1 MFQNES
7 QEIIQKLKSKC
18 ENQKKK
24 IKRLN
29 AKVRRQSKKIADFK
43 IVMKDLKDKNYV
55 NDDYATVLEQ
65 CAGPK
70 DFLKRQIA
78 KSVGLPLE
86 RQYSEEIRKFAL
98 TLHFLSPKAYD
109 FVRRTYSTCLPH
121 PRTLSRWYQNVNAEP
136 GFCTEAFNALKLK
149 AQTSEMP
156 LICALVLD
164 EMAIRKSLCWDPQTK
179 TYYGRV
185 NVGTDCDM
193 DSLEVANECLVLLL
207 TCINGSWKLPVG
219 YFFIRAL
226 SGEQKAV
233 LVKICIHKCEE
244 VGIKVVSLTCDGP
257 SANFSMFSALGCD
270 FNSNQVT
277 FTYSNSIIHAFI
289 DPCHAIKL
297 VRNAF
302 GELRV
307 FYDIYGRKI
316 DYSYLEHLLNLQE
329 AAGLHMATKLTKAH
343 ILFQKQKMKVRLA
356 TQLLSDS
363 VADALEYC
371 AYLKIPEFEGCE
383 GTINF
388 IKLINSV
395 FDVLNSRSIRPPGW
409 KKAMF
414 PGNIGLVEALFE
426 GAISYLQNL
435 TLQSGQKLVD
445 SRRKTGFGGL
455 ILDMVSS
462 IRLYKYLVDGA
473 ELLQYL
479 PLYKV
484 SQDHLELFFSAIRA
498 RGGFNNNPNAV
509 QFKAAFKRLLIR
521 AEIRDAGFG
530 NCIPLEQINILTCS
544 SKTNPVAAINEL
556 TERNSFVEL
565 PEDDSDLFE
574 EFIHCMYNSLSN
586 YSESVVTY
594 ISGFISRKLARS
606 VKCCICANLL
616 FGDPNAYKKSFITLK
631 NRDGLIYPSQDVTSI
646 LMKVEK
652 ILKGVFQMQLRSEL
666 YYLHVF
672 RFFMEHFDESNLF
685 KSNCEHDTTHRL
697 LLIKS
702 IVQTYMDLR
711 FKYYGKKTTE
721 KISFRSYFNKIIL
734 FRNE

>member
-1 MFQNES
+1 M
-7 QEIIQKLKSKC
+7 
-18 ENQKKK
+18 
-24 IKRLN
+24 
-29 AKVRRQSKKIADFK
+29 RRQSKKIADFET
-43 IVMKDLKDKNYV
+43 VMKDLKDKNYV
-55 NDDYATVLEQ
+55 NDDHAAVLEQ

-78 KSVGLPLE
+78 KSVGMPLE

-98 TLHFLSPKAYD
+98 TLHFLSPKAYN
-109 FVRRTYSTCLPH
+109 FVRRTYSSCLPN
-121 PRTLSRWYQNVNAEP
+121 PRTLSRWYQNVNIEP
-136 GFCTEAFNALKLK
+136 GFCTEAFNALKVK

-156 LICALVLD
+156 VICAMVLD

-185 NVGTDCDM
+185 NFGIDCDM

-219 YFFIRAL
+219 YFFITAL

-233 LVKICIHKCEE
+233 LVKTCIHKCEE
-244 VGIKVVSLTCDGP
+244 VGVKVVSLTCDGP
-257 SANFSMFSALGCD
+257 AANFSMFSALGCD
-270 FNSNQVT
+270 FNSGQVI

-297 VRNAF
+297 VRNTF

-307 FYDIYGRKI
+307 FYDMHGRKI
-316 DYSYLEHLLNLQE
+316 DYIYLEHLLNLQE

-343 ILFQKQKMKVRLA
+343 ILYQKQKMKVRLA

-363 VADALEYC
+363 VADALEHC
-371 AYLKIPEFEGCE
+371 ADLKIPEFQGCE

-388 IKLINSV
+388 IRLINSV

-409 KKAMF
+409 KKAIF
-414 PGNIGLVEALFE
+414 SGNIGLVKALFE
-426 GAISYLQNL
+426 GAIAYLQNL
-435 TLQSGQKLVD
+435 MLPSGQKLID
-445 SRRKTGFGGL
+445 SRRRTGFTGL
-455 ILDMVSS
+455 ILDMISA
-462 IRLYKYLVDGA
+462 IQLYEYLIDGTK
-473 ELLQYL
+473 LLQYL

-509 QFKAAFKRLLIR
+509 QFRAAFKRLLIR
-521 AEIRDAGFG
+521 AEIRDAGVG
-530 NCIPLEQINILTCS
+530 NCVPLEQINILTCS
-544 SKTNPVAAINEL
+544 SKTNPATAINEL

-565 PEDDSDLFE
+565 PEDDSELFE
-574 EFIHCMYNSLSN
+574 EFIQCMYNNLPN

-594 ISGFISRKLARS
+594 IAGFISRKLSRS
-606 VKCCICANLL
+606 VKCDICANLL
-616 FGDPNAYKKSFITLK
+616 FGDADAYQKSLITLK
-631 NRDGLIYPSQDVTSI
+631 NRGGLVYPSKDVTNI
-646 LMKVEK
+646 IIKIEK
-652 ILKGVFQMQLRSEL
+652 ILKGIFQKQLQSER
-666 YYLHVF
+666 YYLHAF
-672 RFFMEHFDESNLF
+672 RFFMEHFDESNLL
-685 KSNCEHDTTHRL
+685 KWNCEHDTSHRL

-721 KISFRSYFNKIIL
+721 KISFRNYFNKIIL